1 MVFVNP
7 ATYVLCKAAGNYY
20 QVDIVILFSE
30 FVAVA
35 ILSEWWSVPTT
46 VGTSLICSVLKL
58 KWVLL
63 GFCLVLA
70 KPETSLAQLCN
81 TTNPILCVL
90 LGSIDLDLLFFIGGW
105 L

>member
-1 MVFVNP
+1 MVVSADHCGHIP
-7 ATYVLCKAAGNYY
+7 DL
-20 QVDIVILFSE
+20 
-30 FVAVA
+30 
-35 ILSEWWSVPTT
+35 LST
-46 VGTSLICSVLKL
+46 VWI
-58 KWVLL
+58 WVLL

-90 LGSIDLDLLFFIGGW
+90 LGNIDLDLLFFIGGW